1 MVRGVVSS
9 MMRGGE
15 TLRGGEA
22 SRNLHTIEDTA
33 DAVGGAVISGHGVL
47 PVLWPGLIVHVELD
61 QRAPQAIVSHDAY
74 RDRLQLPQLS
84 VWQRKVEADG
94 KVVEDRLWLC
104 MHVLLDLSV
113 RAKPRMQACQHV
125 ADILEDRRKLCLE
138 LPQPPSHLKP
148 TPCEGQALS
157 GGQFCT
163 A

>member
-84 VWQRKVEADG
+84 VWQR
-94 KVVEDRLWLC
+94 
-104 MHVLLDLSV
+104 S
-113 RAKPRMQACQHV
+113 
-125 ADILEDRRKLCLE
+125 ILYLKRES
-138 LPQPPSHLKP
+138 QPPPTFRLYAAKLLESKP
-148 TPCEGQALS
+148 CRDQNFTVQS
-157 GGQFCT
+157 F
-163 A
+163 